1 MRENDTLQD
10 IVKQGNAE
18 KGLWKRFII
27 SLLRICCNVPPSSC
41 LVQTGIDK
49 PDKRL
54 TIQNQRPKSHT
65 LEIPGIFFPEAQLI
79 EKTLVPGEHHAQAY
93 PRSHSTSYS
102 IYSNSGSPISA

>member
-27 SLLRICCNVPPSSC
+27 SLLRICCSVPPSSC

-54 TIQNQRPKSHT
+54 TIQNLRPKSHT
-65 LEIPGIFFPEAQLI
+65 LEIPGIFFP
-79 EKTLVPGEHHAQAY
+79 GSWWR
-93 PRSHSTSYS
+93 PRS
-102 IYSNSGSPISA
+102 GLP